1 MCQKFLKVKKVE
13 EDQNKLTR
21 RKFLGK
27 VSLGGAL
34 GAGILVILGALREVI
49 PPLARENKKFT
60 VGRLYDFPLNTFF
73 LIPAHNVF
81 IYRDYEGVRAISAVC
96 THLGC
101 VLEATEEGFQ
111 CPCHGSRF
119 NDKGRVLSGPAP
131 TELAFYRVEIAPDG
145 QLLVDMSQKVSFDE
159 KLKIS

>member
-1 MCQKFLKVKKVE
+1 ME
-13 EDQNKLTR
+13 EDKDRINR

-27 VSLGGAL
+27 VALGGAI
-34 GAGILVILGALREVI
+34 GAGILAALGALREVI

-60 VGRLYDFPLNTFF
+60 VGRLYDFPLNTFT
-73 LIPAHNVF
+73 LIAAHNVF
-81 IYRDYEGVRAISAVC
+81 IYRDYEGVRALSAVC

-119 NDKGRVLSGPAP
+119 NDNGRALSGPAP
-131 TELAFYRVEIAPDG
+131 RSLAFYAVEVAPDG
-145 QLLVDMSQKVSFDE
+145 QLLVDMGQKISYND

>member
-1 MCQKFLKVKKVE
+1 MGLDEVKTMEADKE
-13 EDQNKLTR
+13 RITR

-27 VSLGGAL
+27 LALGGAISA
-34 GAGILVILGALREVI
+34 GAVAILGALREVI

-60 VGRLYDFPLNTFF
+60 IGRLYDFPLNTFF

-81 IYRDYEGVRAISAVC
+81 IYRDYEGVRALSAVC

-101 VLEATEEGFQ
+101 VLEVAEDGFQ

-131 TELAFYRVEIAPDG
+131 RALAFYGIEVAPDG
-145 QLLVDMSQKVSFDE
+145 QLLVDLSQKVSYDE
-159 KLKIS
+159 KLKIM

>member
-1 MCQKFLKVKKVE
+1 ME
-13 EDQNKLTR
+13 EGKNRITR

-27 VSLGGAL
+27 VALGSAI
-34 GAGILVILGALREVI
+34 GAGILAALGALREVI
-49 PPLARENKKFT
+49 PPLARENKKFK

-73 LIPAHNVF
+73 LITAHNIF
-81 IYRDYEGVRAISAVC
+81 IYRDYEGVSAMSAVC

-101 VLEATEEGFQ
+101 TVEITEGGFQ

-131 TELAFYRVEIAPDG
+131 RSLAYFKVDVAPDG
-145 QLLVDMSQKVSFDE
+145 QLLVDMSQKVSYEE
-159 KLKIS
+159 KLKIM

>member
-1 MCQKFLKVKKVE
+1 MEGDRDKI
-13 EDQNKLTR
+13 TR

-27 VSLGGAL
+27 VALGGAI
-34 GAGILVILGALREVI
+34 GAGALAVIGALREVI

-60 VGRLYDFPLNTFF
+60 IGRLYDFPLNTFF
-73 LIPAHNVF
+73 LLSAQNVF
-81 IYRDYEGVRAISAVC
+81 IYRDYEGVRALSAVC

-101 VLEATEEGFQ
+101 VLDITEGGFQ

-131 TELAFYRVEIAPDG
+131 RSLAFYRVEVAPDG
-145 QLLVDMSQKVSFDE
+145 QLLVDMSQKVSYDE
-159 KLKIS
+159 KLRIV

>member
-1 MCQKFLKVKKVE
+1 ME
-13 EDQNKLTR
+13 ESKDKLTR

-27 VSLGGAL
+27 AALGGAI
-34 GAGILVILGALREVI
+34 GAGVLAVLGALREVI

-60 VGRLYDFPLNTFF
+60 IGRLYDFPLNTFF
-73 LIPAHNVF
+73 LIAAHNVF
-81 IYRDYEGVRAISAVC
+81 IYRDYESVRSLSAVC

-101 VLEATEEGFQ
+101 VLETAEAGLQ

-131 TELAFYRVEIAPDG
+131 RSLAYFKVDVAPDG
-145 QLLVDMSQKVSFDE
+145 QLLVDMSQKVSYDE
-159 KLKIS
+159 KLKVM

>member
-1 MCQKFLKVKKVE
+1 ME
-13 EDQNKLTR
+13 EDKEGITR

-27 VSLGGAL
+27 VAIAGAIS
-34 GAGILVILGALREVI
+34 AGFLSIMGALREVI
-49 PPLARENKKFT
+49 PPLAREYKKFT
-60 VGRLYDFPLNTFF
+60 IGWLYDFPLNTFT
-73 LIPAHNVF
+73 LIAAHNVY
-81 IYRDYEGVRAISAVC
+81 IYRDHEGVRAVSAVC

-101 VLEATEEGFQ
+101 VLEAIEEGFQ

-131 TELAFYRVEIAPDG
+131 RALAFYRVEVAPDG
-145 QLLVDMSQKVSFDE
+145 QLLVDMSQKITYNE

>member
-1 MCQKFLKVKKVE
+1 ME
-13 EDQNKLTR
+13 ESEDKLTR

-27 VSLGGAL
+27 AALGGAI
-34 GAGILVILGALREVI
+34 GAGVLAVLGALREVI

-60 VGRLYDFPLNTFF
+60 IGRLYDFPLNTFF
-73 LIPAHNVF
+73 LIAAHNVF
-81 IYRDYEGVRAISAVC
+81 IYRDYEGVRALSAVC

-101 VLEATEEGFQ
+101 VLETAEAGFQ

-131 TELAFYRVEIAPDG
+131 SSLAYFKVDVAPDG
-145 QLLVDMSQKVSFDE
+145 QLLVDMSQKVSYDE
-159 KLKIS
+159 KLKVM

>member
-1 MCQKFLKVKKVE
+1 ME
-13 EDQNKLTR
+13 EDKDKITR

-27 VSLGGAL
+27 GATGWAI
-34 GAGILVILGALREVI
+34 GAGSLAALGALREVI

-60 VGRLYDFPLNTFF
+60 IGRLYDFPMNTFF
-73 LIPAHNVF
+73 LIAARNVF
-81 IYRDYEGVRAISAVC
+81 IYRDYEGVRALSAVC

-101 VLEATEEGFQ
+101 VLEATENGFQ

-119 NDKGRVLSGPAP
+119 NDSGRVLSGPAP
-131 TELAFYRVEIAPDG
+131 RSLAFFMVDVAPDG
-145 QLLVDMSQKVSFDE
+145 QLLVDMSQKVSYDE

>member
-1 MCQKFLKVKKVE
+1 ME
-13 EDQNKLTR
+13 EDKSSINR

-27 VSLGGAL
+27 VALGGAI
-34 GAGILVILGALREVI
+34 GAGILAALGALREVI

-73 LIPAHNVF
+73 LITTRNVF
-81 IYRDYEGVRAISAVC
+81 IYRDYEGVRALSAVC

-111 CPCHGSRF
+111 CPCHGTRF
-119 NDKGRVLSGPAP
+119 NDKGQVLSGPAP
-131 TELAFYRVEIAPDG
+131 RSLAYFRVDLAPDG
-145 QLLVDMSQKVSFDE
+145 QLLVDMSQKVSFEE

>member
-1 MCQKFLKVKKVE
+1 ME
-13 EDQNKLTR
+13 EDKDKISR

-27 VSLGGAL
+27 VALGGAI
-34 GAGILVILGALREVI
+34 GAGGLAMLGALREVI

-60 VGRLYDFPLNTFF
+60 IGRLYDFPLNTFF
-73 LIPAHNVF
+73 LIAAHNVF
-81 IYRDYEGVRAISAVC
+81 IYRDYEGVRALSAVC

-119 NDKGRVLSGPAP
+119 NDRGRVLSGPAP
-131 TELAFYRVEIAPDG
+131 RSLAYFKVDVAPDG
-145 QLLVDMSQKVSFDE
+145 QLVVDMSQKVSYDE
-159 KLKIS
+159 KFKVM

>member
-1 MCQKFLKVKKVE
+1 ME
-13 EDQNKLTR
+13 ESKDKLTR

-27 VSLGGAL
+27 AALGGAI
-34 GAGILVILGALREVI
+34 GAGVLAMLGALREVI

-60 VGRLYDFPLNTFF
+60 IGRLYDFPLNTFF
-73 LIPAHNVF
+73 LIAAHNVF
-81 IYRDYEGVRAISAVC
+81 IYRDYEGVRALSAVC

-101 VLEATEEGFQ
+101 VLETAEAGFQ

-131 TELAFYRVEIAPDG
+131 RSLAYFKVDVAPDG
-145 QLLVDMSQKVSFDE
+145 QLLVDMSQKVSYDE
-159 KLKIS
+159 KLKVM

>member
-1 MCQKFLKVKKVE
+1 MNEAKGRI
-13 EDQNKLTR
+13 TR
-21 RKFLGK
+21 RKFLSR
-27 VSLGGAL
+27 VALGGAI
-34 GAGILVILGALREVI
+34 GAGILAIIGTLREVI
-49 PPLARENKKFT
+49 PPLARENKKFK
-60 VGRLYDFPLNTFF
+60 VGRLYDFPLNRFF
-73 LIPAHNVF
+73 LVTAHNVF
-81 IYRDYEGVRAISAVC
+81 IYRDYDGVRAMSAVC

-131 TELAFYRVEIAPDG
+131 RALTFFKVEVAPDG
-145 QLLVDMSQKVSFDE
+145 QLLVDMSHKVSFEE

>member
-1 MCQKFLKVKKVE
+1 ME
-13 EDQNKLTR
+13 EDKDRITR

-27 VSLGGAL
+27 VALGGAI
-34 GAGILVILGALREVI
+34 GAGALAVIGALREVI

-60 VGRLYDFPLNTFF
+60 IGRLYDFPLNTFF
-73 LIPAHNVF
+73 LLSAQNVF
-81 IYRDYEGVRAISAVC
+81 IYRDYEGVRALSAVC

-101 VLEATEEGFQ
+101 VLDITEGGFQ

-131 TELAFYRVEIAPDG
+131 RSLAFYRVEVAPDG
-145 QLLVDMSQKVSFDE
+145 QLLVDMSQKVSYDE
-159 KLKIS
+159 KLRIV

>member
-1 MCQKFLKVKKVE
+1 ME
-13 EDQNKLTR
+13 EDKEGITR
-21 RKFLGK
+21 RRFLGK
-27 VSLGGAL
+27 MALGGAI
-34 GAGILVILGALREVI
+34 GAGALAVLGALREVI

-60 VGRLYDFPLNTFF
+60 VGRLYDFPLNTFA
-73 LIPAHNVF
+73 LIADHNVF
-81 IYRDYEGVRAISAVC
+81 IYRDYEGVRAVSAVC

-101 VLEATEEGFQ
+101 VLEAIEEGFQ

-131 TELAFYRVEIAPDG
+131 RALAFYRVEVAPDG
-145 QLLVDMSQKVSFDE
+145 QLLVDMSQKISYNE